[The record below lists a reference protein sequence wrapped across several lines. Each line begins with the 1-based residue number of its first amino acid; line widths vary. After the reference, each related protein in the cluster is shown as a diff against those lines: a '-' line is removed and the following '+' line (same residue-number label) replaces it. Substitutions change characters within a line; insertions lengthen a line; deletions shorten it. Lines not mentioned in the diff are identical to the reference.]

1 MEVEKE
7 RQPEQD
13 PPADIEDSTAD
24 APAGG
29 ESAPSADSAA
39 ANVESNPGPA
49 AEVEDAKA
57 EAHVDAEAAPA
68 GQPAAAKEES
78 ATAGRPTAD
87 KAAAERPERP
97 NGEAGGA
104 ASSIQRPPR
113 STSEVPGRVP
123 EPAGAAAAVTS
134 RPVSLGVQLE
144 NARLTPVEIDHPKA
158 FYRSVLPGVMQ
169 VPADYIIAAA
179 RKSSLWP
186 MTFGLACCAI
196 EMIAT
201 YMSHHDLDRF
211 GIVPWPSPRQCD
223 VMIVAGTVTKKMAP
237 AVKLLYQQMPN
248 PKWVISMGACATN
261 GGPYT
266 RYDRV
271 LQGVDKIIP
280 VDVYVPG
287 CPPRPE
293 ALIDGF
299 IALQNKI
306 MEERNRVG

>member
-1 MEVEKE
+1 MEVNEE
-7 RQPEQD
+7 
-13 PPADIEDSTAD
+13 
-24 APAGG
+24 PAG
-29 ESAPSADSAA
+29 EATEATP
-39 ANVESNPGPA
+39 PA
-49 AEVEDAKA
+49 AEPAP
-57 EAHVDAEAAPA
+57 AEAAA
-68 GQPAAAKEES
+68 APAAS
-78 ATAGRPTAD
+78 R
-87 KAAAERPERP
+87 
-97 NGEAGGA
+97 
-104 ASSIQRPPR
+104 RPPR
-113 STSEVPGRVP
+113 DTSTVPGRVP
-123 EPAGAAAAVTS
+123 DLTAHEPAVTS
-134 RPVSLGVQLE
+134 RPLSLGVQLE
-144 NARLTPVEIDHPKA
+144 MARLQPVEIDHPKA
-158 FYRSVLPGVMQ
+158 FYRSVLPGIMQ